1 MIQIGKEEVK
11 KKSLF
16 AADIIVSLSHPKH
29 PILNLINNFSRA
41 GYEINSNK
49 SVAFLYSKDKPFPS
63 TRVVR
68 WNVIPNEGFGEET
81 ERVEGV
87 CRPIF

>member
-1 MIQIGKEEVK
+1 M
-11 KKSLF
+11 
-16 AADIIVSLSHPKH
+16 APKNSNREI
-29 PILNLINNFSRA
+29 PNLINKFSKVA

-81 ERVEGV
+81 EGVEGV
-87 CRPIF
+87 FRPIF